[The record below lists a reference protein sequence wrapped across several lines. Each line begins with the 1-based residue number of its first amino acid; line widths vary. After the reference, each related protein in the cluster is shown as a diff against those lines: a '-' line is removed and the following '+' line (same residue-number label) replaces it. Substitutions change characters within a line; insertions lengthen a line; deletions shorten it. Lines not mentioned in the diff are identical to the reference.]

1 MRGILYAVI
10 PAVVLGLVVANAF
23 YGHVLF
29 GYAYDRA
36 INKYSVYVHLQP
48 GWESHPGNILF
59 DVTNVWSGPTA
70 AAAGSGKSDAVAHMP
85 GSVDPDDIS
94 SLTSYNRNQLQYQKS
109 KPYVELR
116 HEFSGCET
124 QWRPIPYRYVA
135 DALRS
140 WSEVASGV
148 QTEGSGGKEAGHVE
162 PAFAEAGAGDPY
174 VMIFPNA
181 PNAAYGPD
189 VQSEL
194 VQDGYAQLIPVCV
207 ASGVAAAGQSTYDY
221 AIMVNDPDIGF
232 DAYFVRSAEDAAA
245 HVSSGSSGIPAF
257 YAHPGC
263 HVTNH
268 NSFAGTCHGVERGS
282 GLLIVVPDMLDLSL
296 TKVRVGL
303 HERPE

>member
-10 PAVVLGLVVANAF
+10 PAIVLGLVVANAF

-29 GYAYDRA
+29 GYAYDHA

-59 DVTNVWSGPTA
+59 DVTNVWSGHA
-70 AAAGSGKSDAVAHMP
+70 ADATGSGESGAVAYLP
-85 GSVDPDDIS
+85 GSMDPDDIS

-124 QWRPIPYRYVA
+124 QWRPIPYRYAA

-148 QTEGSGGKEAGHVE
+148 QIGGSGGEEAGHVE

-174 VMIFPNA
+174 VMVFPNA

-189 VQSEL
+189 AQYEL
-194 VQDGYAQLIPVCV
+194 AQDGYAQLIPVCM
-207 ASGVAAAGQSTYDY
+207 ASGAGQSTYDY
-221 AIMVNDPDIGF
+221 AIMVNDSDIGF
-232 DAYFVRSAEDAAA
+232 DAYFVRSVEDAAA
-245 HVSSGSSGIPAF
+245 HVSSGGSGIPAF
-257 YAHPGC
+257 YERPGC

-268 NSFAGTCHGVERGS
+268 NSFAGTCHGVEHGS
-282 GLLIVVPDMLDLSL
+282 GLLIIVPDMLDLSL

-303 HERPE
+303 YERAR

>member
-10 PAVVLGLVVANAF
+10 PAVVLGLVLANAF

-59 DVTNVWSGPTA
+59 DVTNVWSGPA
-70 AAAGSGKSDAVAHMP
+70 AAAGEGSGESGAAARPPD
-85 GSVDPDDIS
+85 SVDPDDIS
-94 SLTSYNRNQLQYQKS
+94 PLTSYNRNQLQHQKS

-116 HEFSGCET
+116 HEFSDCET
-124 QWRPIPYRYVA
+124 QWRPIPYRYAA
-135 DALRS
+135 DAVRG

-148 QTEGSGGKEAGHVE
+148 QAGGPGGGGAGHVE
-162 PAFAEAGAGDPY
+162 PAFAEAGSGDPY
-174 VMIFPNA
+174 VMVFPNA

-189 VQSEL
+189 AQSEL
-194 VQDGYAQLIPVCV
+194 IRDGYAQIIPVCM
-207 ASGVAAAGQSTYDY
+207 APGTEQSTYDY

-245 HVSSGSSGIPAF
+245 HVSSGGGGIPAF
-257 YAHPGC
+257 YGGPGC

-268 NSFAGTCHGVERGS
+268 NSFAGTCHGVEHGS
-282 GLLIVVPDMLDLSL
+282 GLLIVVPDALDLSL

-303 HERPE
+303 HERPQ